1 MGFVDRVKE
10 ILLKRNEEEISGID
24 QKVREL
30 QDTYYQKSETV
41 NKLKEESDVVSKERK
56 DVQKYIL
63 NKKELAELEIIYD
76 FVANHE
82 QIDKS
87 IETIRHITSIM
98 EYIELDITD
107 GFNFIELDEELI
119 HRERLTKC
127 LQILNEEIAKIL
139 SGEQP
144 TNYDFSILGKQ
155 AEKKASAPVEKKK
168 GFFERLFNKNKDKD
182 NKPSE
187 VVEKKETTENLNKK
201 PRKVFGK
208 FKDTVALF
216 DMYYNSFIVVDID
229 GGPMVI
235 EKTSANIIMN
245 NIKGIFTMEKR
256 GTELVEDDYMYLEGV
271 RPHELWTEISKYYS
285 QTLELNRIVQNFAR
299 HIDDFEKLYKSKP
312 ELFDVKNLERIFKE
326 NNQRVSTLKEKNKAA
341 SEKSGEV
348 QRSRQEE
355 KEIRGQIKNLEAKK
369 AQLLAR
375 NKKILE
381 AKSFKE
387 LGYKNKTE
395 AFQKLGIESKDYV
408 VIPIPKMVSRLT
420 DVFEEEKRLK
430 IDIDGNSHYAVYT
443 NDVATGR
450 INTCEDVES
459 YDSVLL
465 VPITSLNKADI
476 DNVRSGKISLNPT
489 VLKGKN
495 AILLSPAARKFNLS
509 ETDVEL
515 VEYTYDALPKHL
527 KEFLG
532 EDSTDVLDE
541 TESFDIFKGIPNVS
555 SKEKRLKKDAVKN
568 CVLENIKYTVTQSD
582 VILVNGKTFFINKE
596 DENEIRQESVL
607 KPLNEKLLTQ
617 VASEI
622 ESYIIYDGN
631 NSLKIDQFYKTLLT
645 EYLRVNRKAKAEYY
659 EEDDTIVDVNGRKVN
674 IKPVLPAKDEVIAKR
689 YVRPKEDIAYKA
701 MKLAMIINKFA
712 HMTENE
718 KMQDELYDVKLE
730 LIEHAIDLSKNNPNV
745 NIKQVFDNGK
755 MVMSVLMEVPGYNM
769 IALHAKNK
777 GSSLSYKANRLDVHD
792 GLVTQSSTILIPGV
806 NRNLLVQMKSMNE
819 EERARFLVDLK
830 PEVFYKLA
838 IRMGYTSDRIGSVE
852 DRKNFIKRMTS
863 DKKLDDLLKQTDEL
877 EK

>member
-10 ILLKRNEEEISGID
+10 ILLKRNEEEILGIN
-24 QKVREL
+24 QKFTEL

-41 NKLKEESDVVSKERK
+41 NKLKEESDVASKERK
-56 DVQKYIL
+56 DVQKDIL

-87 IETIRHITSIM
+87 IETIRHITSMM
-98 EYIELDITD
+98 EYIELEIMD

-119 HRERLTKC
+119 HREKLTKC

-144 TNYDFSILGKQ
+144 TNYDFRNLGKQ
-155 AEKKASAPVEKKK
+155 AEQKASVPVEKKK
-168 GFFERLFNKNKDKD
+168 GLFERLFNKNKDK
-182 NKPSE
+182 KLTE
-187 VVEKKETTENLNKK
+187 AVEEKKETTENLNKK
-201 PRKVFGK
+201 PRKGFGK

-216 DMYYNSFIVVDID
+216 DMFYNSFIVVDID

-235 EKTSANIIMN
+235 EKTSANIIMA

-326 NNQRVSTLKEKNKAA
+326 NNQRVSTLKEKNKTA

-348 QRSRQEE
+348 LRSRQEE
-355 KEIRGQIKNLEAKK
+355 KEIRTQIKNLEAKK
-369 AQLLAR
+369 AQLIAR
-375 NKKILE
+375 NKKISE

-387 LGYKNKTE
+387 LGYKNKIE
-395 AFQKLGIESKDYV
+395 AFQKLGIESKDYI
-408 VIPIPKMVSRLT
+408 VIPVPKTVTRLT
-420 DVFEEEKRLK
+420 DAFEEEKRLK

-443 NDVATGR
+443 NDVASGR
-450 INTCEDVES
+450 INTCEDVEN

-465 VPITSLNKADI
+465 VPITSLNKGDI
-476 DNVRSGKISLNPT
+476 DNVRSGKIALNPS

-495 AILLSPAARKFNLS
+495 AVLLAPAARKFNLS

-532 EDSTDVLDE
+532 EDYTDVLDE

-555 SKEKRLKKDAVKN
+555 SKEKRLRKDAVKN

-617 VASEI
+617 VASDI

-631 NSLKIDQFYKTLLT
+631 NPLKIDQFYKTLLT

-659 EEDDTIVDVNGRKVN
+659 EEDDTIVDVNGRKIN
-674 IKPVLPAKDEVIAKR
+674 IKPVLPAKDDVIAKR

-718 KMQDELYDVKLE
+718 KMQEELYDVKLE

-745 NIKQVFDNGK
+745 NIKQVFDKGK

-777 GSSLSYKANRLDVHD
+777 GSSLSYKANRLDVHE
-792 GLVTQSSTILIPGV
+792 GLVTQSSTILMPGV

-838 IRMGYTSDRIGSVE
+838 IRMGYTSDRIGSAE